1 MAKLSDVSSRVQVLE
16 AVRELHDQERVVT
29 TPALMRVTGL
39 KQVTV
44 SDCLKELKDRGEIWS
59 PERGVYLPKYEHPP
73 SRAVSRTNLPNGSV
87 KLEVGDVVLELTPR
101 ESRSVGEIMGGS
113 AAVLAAIE
121 AAHQITEVASL
132 ARRIVNKSEAER
144 PQKGGAAQDGGEP
157 VGAASSPSEAETQK
171 GVDS

>member
-29 TPALMRVTGL
+29 TPSLMRVTGL
-39 KQVTV
+39 KPVTV
-44 SDCLKELKDRGEIWS
+44 ADCLKELKERDEIWS
-59 PERGVYLPKYEHPP
+59 PERGVYLPRFEHPP

-101 ESRSVGEIMGGS
+101 ESRSLGEIMGGS

-121 AAHQITEVASL
+121 AAHQITEVASM
-132 ARRIVNKSEAER
+132 ARRIVNRNEAER
-144 PQKGGAAQDGGEP
+144 PQNRAGSEIRKGG
-157 VGAASSPSEAETQK
+157 EA
-171 GVDS
+171 